1 VRAPQETTAPLAVLA
16 HLVLLVQLEAFALAV
31 LPFRKVALV
40 RRETTVL
47 LVVLLEPGSRA
58 RVACIAQDGR
68 PNPSC
73 AQQGTTASRDQLH
86 RRNFPV
92 YVHQVLIVLQAAVPY
107 PHAPHVRQVS
117 TVAMV
122 ARRSRNP
129 APRGTI
135 APLDPRCLIRLHA
148 IAPRAASALL
158 EACLYW
164 ACNAVPEATAV
175 VVQINLWL
183 AVVSRGISV
192 PPVVLWDL
200 LVCRVFRDH
209 SALEQWRSQYC
220 VAQGTTVWRD
230 RIRQRNF
237 PVRVCRVRI
246 VLQAAAAR
254 LLLVFRVLQ
263 GCTA

>member
-1 VRAPQETTAPLAVLA
+1 MAALLGEAPRVQEACIVLE
-16 HLVLLVQLEAFALAV
+16 VLRNRPCVPQG
-31 LPFRKVALV
+31 
-40 RRETTVL
+40 TTVL
-47 LVVLLEPGSRA
+47 
-58 RVACIAQDGR
+58 
-68 PNPSC
+68 
-73 AQQGTTASRDQLH
+73 RDPLRQ
-86 RRNFPV
+86 RNFPV
-92 YVHQVLIVLQAAVPY
+92 YVHQARIVQQAAHPM
-107 PHAPHVRQVS
+107 HAFRVQLVQ
-117 TVAMV
+117 TVAVV
-122 ARRSRNP
+122 AQRSRNP

-135 APLDPRCLIRLHA
+135 APLDPRCLIRSRA
-148 IAPRAASALL
+148 IVPRAASALL

-164 ACNAVPEATAV
+164 ACHAVPEATAV

-183 AVVSRGISV
+183 AVVLRGISV
-192 PPVVLWDL
+192 PPVTLWDL

-209 SALEQWRSQYC
+209 FALEQWRSQYC

-263 GCTA
+263 GCSA